1 MPNRAVI
8 PFAPLK
14 LKRDDLLVLALFDNF
29 SSHLCSGDERVPMR
43 HVFSV
48 GKHQHV
54 TERRGLARIDIE
66 KIDIDRVAFRDAKL
80 PATSFDDCVSHSF
93 SGEKKPPTI
102 PHLSGLGKRK
112 ALSQKSCCSVRCPQR
127 IADFGGP
134 LRIADATIAQSR

>member
-1 MPNRAVI
+1 MIINRAEARVLILGLLRRCLFRSNTDGLDFHARQFAPMPNRAVI
-8 PFAPLK
+8 TFAPLK

-66 KIDIDRVAFRDAKL
+66 KIDIDCVAFRDPKL
-80 PATSFDDCVSHSF
+80 S
-93 SGEKKPPTI
+93 
-102 PHLSGLGKRK
+102 
-112 ALSQKSCCSVRCPQR
+112 
-127 IADFGGP
+127 
-134 LRIADATIAQSR
+134 AQS